1 MESNWIYAA
10 LLGLSLAA
18 STGLNTFLPLTIL
31 ALSAHFRVLDANA
44 ILNGQFAWIASPA
57 ALAALGLATSVE
69 IVGDKIPTVD
79 HALDVFGTFAR
90 PAVGAFATASV
101 FTHADPA
108 MAALAGIAV
117 GAPVAF
123 GFHAAKATTRAAST
137 ATTMGIGNP
146 ILSTLEDFAA
156 MGMTLIG
163 LAFPWLVPVVVLAA
177 LLVMWRLI
185 HLVKKRFAKKTPLET
200 TPASVPASTV

>member
-1 MESNWIYAA
+1 MEANWIYAA

-31 ALSAHFRVLDANA
+31 ALSAHFKVLDANTL
-44 ILNGQFAWIASPA
+44 LNGHFAWIASPA
-57 ALAALGLATSVE
+57 ALAALGLATTVE
-69 IVGDKIPTVD
+69 IVGDKIPAVD

-108 MAALAGIAV
+108 MAALAGIAL

-123 GFHAAKATTRAAST
+123 GFHAAKAGTRAAST

-163 LAFPWLVPVVVLAA
+163 LAFPWLVPVVLLAA
-177 LLVMWRLI
+177 LLVMWRLF
-185 HLVKKRFAKKTPLET
+185 HLVKKRFAKKTAPEIA
-200 TPASVPASTV
+200 PALVPASTA